1 MLASN
6 GEIEPPCGVP
16 FSPSCHRPSSRTPAF
31 QPCLYQLQHSLIT
44 DSKLHETHE
53 PFVAQTSEEVPNI
66 HLQNMLHLP
75 PVQNLVDRRQRV
87 MTAQPWPETERAF
100 QKILLVNFIQNLR
113 HRRLNRTINHRR
125 NPDWTL
131 SSIRLRDIHPAN
143 WRWRVTPLVDLLQNR
158 R

>member
-1 MLASN
+1 
-6 GEIEPPCGVP
+6 
-16 FSPSCHRPSSRTPAF
+16 
-31 QPCLYQLQHSLIT
+31 
-44 DSKLHETHE
+44 
-53 PFVAQTSEEVPNI
+53 
-66 HLQNMLHLP
+66 
-75 PVQNLVDRRQRV
+75 
-87 MTAQPWPETERAF
+87 MTTQPWSETERAF

-158 R
+158 RQKPTQILAGLPDAHSVHPRRSTVITRFIAHTLWSEFPVLA